1 MFFSAGLQGEGN
13 CFSGNNF
20 PLGCCVLFLL
30 LLFFFVVIFTMH
42 DLLHYEKALCQRH
55 QNGSSTCEQ
64 MDKRLDDTVKK
75 RDVDK
80 GLGLATNLCLAALW
94 VATQI

>member
-1 MFFSAGLQGEGN
+1 MFFREYFSFGLL
-13 CFSGNNF
+13 CFVSSSSS
-20 PLGCCVLFLL
+20 
-30 LLFFFVVIFTMH
+30 FFVIFTMH
-42 DLLHYEKALCQRH
+42 DLLHYEKALGQRH

-80 GLGLATNLCLAALW
+80 GLGLATNLCPAALW